1 MLPIKNNTTSDFNT
15 KGSIGGYLRFQY
27 ISDFT
32 ILILARHVYT
42 AVMDRQ
48 KCRSVGAAFVLLQ
61 GAVTALFPQ
70 LSVKL
75 TKRMIGK
82 NFDNASRLE
91 ATPTYLRQ
99 LRAIGVGMIAA
110 AGTDLLLQSLAGT
123 DTRASGTDPSDERI
137 DADGSEEP
145 NS

>member
-1 MLPIKNNTTSDFNT
+1 
-15 KGSIGGYLRFQY
+15 
-27 ISDFT
+27 
-32 ILILARHVYT
+32 
-42 AVMDRQ
+42 MDRQ

-61 GAVTALFPQ
+61 GAVTALFPR

-82 NFDNASRLE
+82 NFDNASGLE

-99 LRAIGVGMIAA
+99 LRAIGVGMVAA